1 MRVTGALFLAGAG
14 LALSTWAA
22 VACTTA
28 DVRFSDF
35 QFRRVSVTGVA
46 ITGEVINDCAEP
58 VWGIIRLSFRNKR
71 GVVDT
76 KPSGLPDGTRSRP
89 SRPIRFP
96 GTLTSTRPGRHW
108 SIKL

>member
-46 ITGEVINDCAEP
+46 ITGEVINDCAERGACLGHYP
-58 VWGIIRLSFRNKR
+58 AELPQQTRCGGHPSHLACRTAHDPAQVGLSGFL
-71 GVVDT
+71 V
-76 KPSGLPDGTRSRP
+76 L
-89 SRPIRFP
+89 
-96 GTLTSTRPGRHW
+96 
-108 SIKL
+108 